1 MAPPPPLSTP
11 RPQQRHHQH
20 LQDSSHRSDPSVRNG
35 PAGDHHIAESNGDAT
50 AISPTS
56 DAGTLLNRRP
66 GKRPA
71 ARGTAFYPRKRAN
84 TACQVC
90 RARKTKCDNKKPS
103 CSYCLSVGAT
113 CIQSAVDL
121 SSFDPASLKILD
133 RLDDIER
140 LLRTSTAVSS
150 TTAISDF
157 AASSSPPVHQVS
169 QAVLSASHY
178 DEGSH
183 SSSLNF
189 PVAKPEGDGHILQP
203 SNSRSSHQGVASNGH
218 IEDELDL
225 DSVLP
230 TRVDHILEWPVF
242 HGIKTHGSPVYRA
255 PPDAIT
261 SPAGSASLAALV
273 DMESH
278 RIYRLLDNFFLNIHC
293 KNPILDESSARKM
306 VGRAFL
312 DGIDWSPASC
322 LAMII
327 CALGCIATP
336 FGPSPETRMGSQ
348 AYTDSQVFF
357 HAAQK
362 RIGILLV
369 RSDIVGAQCL
379 FLSGVYMMMVFQPI
393 YAWRFF
399 SQALAACQH
408 FPFIAKAQELST
420 SSAFSPTS
428 IEMGRQDTQ
437 EQAVYWSA
445 WKSER
450 ELRGELSLPDF
461 DIHHSG
467 STLYPPF
474 FPAPP
479 VPPQDSPDGP
489 DSEAQRSRAS
499 WLFYLAEI
507 SLRRLT
513 SRLCSE
519 VLNLRQRYASNSTF
533 LDVLADMTPEY
544 EAQAQEW
551 SDSLPGELS
560 IRTAIDEDGIARS
573 VLRGKL
579 INLYEMIYWPFVM
592 VSLGSYASGRPL
604 KSHYAELASRGLDTH
619 MHQIRANEPGFFHR
633 HHGGFFM
640 IRACTRSAFSLV
652 AAAKSGMAM
661 PSCWD
666 EAVYK
671 VITMLAYWEEEDRD
685 VAGWKSRL
693 EREIASTHG

>member
-1 MAPPPPLSTP
+1 
-11 RPQQRHHQH
+11 
-20 LQDSSHRSDPSVRNG
+20 
-35 PAGDHHIAESNGDAT
+35 
-50 AISPTS
+50 
-56 DAGTLLNRRP
+56 
-66 GKRPA
+66 
-71 ARGTAFYPRKRAN
+71 
-84 TACQVC
+84 
-90 RARKTKCDNKKPS
+90 
-103 CSYCLSVGAT
+103 
-113 CIQSAVDL
+113 
-121 SSFDPASLKILD
+121 LD
-133 RLDDIER
+133 RLDDLER
-140 LLRTSTAVSS
+140 LLRTPSVATELV
-150 TTAISDF
+150 ISQ
-157 AASSSPPVHQVS
+157 SPPIQQVAQLGQPTS
-169 QAVLSASHY
+169 IFGNGNHVSDHPHLQVDAQQL
-178 DEGSH
+178 DEGLARRPSNQTH
-183 SSSLNF
+183 SSNGRLEDDF
-189 PVAKPEGDGHILQP
+189 PI
-203 SNSRSSHQGVASNGH
+203 
-218 IEDELDL
+218 

-230 TRVDHILEWPVF
+230 TRIDHVLGWPVF
-242 HGIKTHGSPVYRA
+242 DGTKTHGSPVYRA
-255 PPDAIT
+255 PPDAIS
-261 SPAGSASLAALV
+261 SPAGGAASLAALV

-278 RIYRLLDNFFLNIHC
+278 RIYRLLDNFFLYIHC
-293 KNPILDESSARKM
+293 KNPILDESSARRM

-322 LAMII
+322 LAMVI

-336 FGPSPETRMGSQ
+336 FGPSPETRIGSQ
-348 AYTDSQVFF
+348 AYSDSQVFF
-357 HAAQK
+357 QAAQK

-379 FLSGVYMMMVFQPI
+379 FLSGIYMMMVFQPI

-408 FPFIAKAQELST
+408 FPFLAKAQDMSTEAALS
-420 SSAFSPTS
+420 PES

-479 VPPQDSPDGP
+479 VPPPESPGGP

-519 VLNLRQRYASNSTF
+519 VLNLRQRYLSNRTF

-560 IRTAIDEDGIARS
+560 IRSAIDEDGIARS

-592 VSLGSYASGRPL
+592 ASLSSLSSGRAL
-604 KSHYAELASRGLDTH
+604 KPQYAELARRGLDTH

-640 IRACTRSAFSLV
+640 IRACTRSALALV
-652 AAAKSGMAM
+652 AAAKLGSAM
-661 PSCWD
+661 PPDWD

-671 VITMLAYWEEEDRD
+671 VIGMLAYWEEEDRD
-685 VAGWKSRL
+685 VAGWKSRM
-693 EREIASTHG
+693 ERELASIHE